1 MVGRWLTHLS
11 EFGLENSQIQ
21 HRPGVK
27 HLNADALSRI
37 PIRKCQRGD
46 CNDCGEHNA
55 VIANIRMP
63 FDTGM
68 AAILEWSNETIQKF
82 QNADPTI
89 KRLICQVPTG
99 IRPARPQISLENR
112 EMRRLLA
119 QWSELTVRDG
129 LLCRWKIWPSKK
141 KVLQIVIPVAMRRD
155 IMYHCHGHQTSGH
168 FGKKHSLERLAKRYY
183 WPGMSGDLIRWITTC
198 PECCINKPGPG
209 KGKMPLSQELF
220 GVRFARV
227 AVDIISGFKT
237 TPNW

>member
-1 MVGRWLTHLS
+1 
-11 EFGLENSQIQ
+11 
-21 HRPGVK
+21 
-27 HLNADALSRI
+27 
-37 PIRKCQRGD
+37 
-46 CNDCGEHNA
+46 
-55 VIANIRMP
+55 
-63 FDTGM
+63 M

-89 KRLICQVPTG
+89 KRLISQVPTG

-129 LLCRWKIWPSKK
+129 LLCRWKICPSKK
-141 KVLQIVIPVAMRRD
+141 KVLQVVIPVAMRRD

-168 FGKKHSLERLAKRYY
+168 LGKKRSLERLAKRYY

-237 TPNW
+237 TLMVILA